1 MPHKNNQQL
10 LQGAVKT
17 GLINAVI
24 NAAIQYF
31 LLRDK
36 TPIAISVDSITNQ
49 EHTVLGAA
57 VMLAVS
63 LAMILTAIA
72 YLLVKKPRPNF
83 FPYGFWLVLK
93 HGFFTFGV
101 VTALAVLWQR
111 WFGSI
116 EVSLSLALLMI
127 GLIAG
132 LVAGVVEY
140 LTIHA
145 CQERSQKT

>member
-1 MPHKNNQQL
+1 MTYKSNQQL

-24 NAAIQYF
+24 NAGIQYF
-31 LLRDK
+31 LLKDK
-36 TPIAISVDSITNQ
+36 APIAISVDSITNH
-49 EHTVLGAA
+49 EDTVLGAA

-72 YLLVKKPRPNF
+72 YVMVKKPRPAF

-101 VTALAVLWQR
+101 VTALAVMWQR
-111 WFGSI
+111 LFGSI
-116 EVSLSLALLMI
+116 DVSLGVALVMI
-127 GLIAG
+127 GVIAG
-132 LVAGVVEY
+132 LVAGAVEY

-145 CQERSQKT
+145 CQERSQKA

>member
-1 MPHKNNQQL
+1 MTHKTNQQL

-24 NAAIQYF
+24 NAGIQYF
-31 LLRDK
+31 LLKDK
-36 TPIAISVDSITNQ
+36 APIAISVDSITNH
-49 EHTVLGAA
+49 EDTVLGAA

-72 YLLVKKPRPNF
+72 YVMVKKPRPDF
-83 FPYGFWLVLK
+83 FPYGFWLVIK

-116 EVSLSLALLMI
+116 EVSLGVALVMI
-127 GLIAG
+127 GLIGG
-132 LVAGVVEY
+132 LVAAVVEY

-145 CQERSQKT
+145 CQQRSQKA